1 MRIIIISLLL
11 LSFSVTLFSQVPENN
26 GRNNTLEDLK
36 TGAAIEVPSCNLIDS
51 IIDFAMTKKG
61 CPYQYAHAGPQSF
74 DCSGFTSY
82 VFKHFGITLA
92 RSSKDQYTIG
102 QKIKNDEL
110 RKGDLVFFSR
120 GKQYVGHVGLVVSVD
135 SLHNFTFIHASTY
148 RTGVRIDHY
157 VKGSSRRAFVGA
169 RRIIDCE
176 DVGGIPIVADSAD
189 TLVPEVRTDT
199 IISPPTAV
207 VKPITPAPPSFFYH
221 KIKKGET
228 LSHIAAKYHTTV
240 AKLKKWNHLRSDFIR
255 EGQKLKIYK

>member
-36 TGAAIEVPSCNLIDS
+36 TGAAIEVQSCNLIDS

-157 VKGSSRRAFVGA
+157 VKGPPVELLSVPAASLIA
-169 RRIIDCE
+169 RRL
-176 DVGGIPIVADSAD
+176 VAYQLSPIR
-189 TLVPEVRTDT
+189 LIR
-199 IISPPTAV
+199 
-207 VKPITPAPPSFFYH
+207 SFLKSEQIQLFPRRLQL
-221 KIKKGET
+221 
-228 LSHIAAKYHTTV
+228 LS
-240 AKLKKWNHLRSDFIR
+240 R
-255 EGQKLKIYK
+255 